1 MFLLRRL
8 RDDIRQQADQ
18 IINLQSR
25 LKETQVTLADSQS
38 KELPMQYDLLKAQ
51 REHESLASRLN
62 YAESEAGAK
71 AGELLAL
78 RREYSAE
85 VLNLKSQI
93 TALTNESKTLDE
105 RLKSAKDAIALMDE
119 KHLQDI
125 AEIRD
130 LKILT
135 GDQQAKLVSELD
147 ATKRQAQ
154 LYMGYFDENAETIK
168 QLEDTLSTT
177 RSSFTAQLAA
187 LKDKLKSN
195 QETYT
200 IELKA
205 EKDKFTVEVTD
216 LKAKLAAVEEQL
228 RAAESTQP
236 QRSTRQVAVI
246 DPADAD
252 NGFTSL
258 SEFEGLGAVEMY
270 AKVVD
275 TEKALAAERRRA
287 GELEYFLQRI
297 QRELESKAPM
307 IEATRRDHRRL
318 LESHERLAKRLDAA
332 LTENNA
338 LKSAKEEGS
347 RAVSEALANAAALE
361 QQNKDL
367 SEQLQHLLFTNFQ
380 KAHGSRILSSPADR
394 NQTAPGAVVKS
405 ADDVISEHLLTYD
418 DIMELQTRNA
428 QLVKVIRRL
437 SADQESAVAKL
448 NAMNQG
454 GAGLGTQS
462 SAALENA
469 LKELNSLKESRQRME
484 DMVATL
490 VQQRDVLRAMLEES
504 DRSSAADHNSLAIMP
519 ASAADSAVTP
529 GKFGTP
535 AGTPGR
541 LVASSPIAR
550 QLETRLSEVCVA
562 KCVR

>member
-1 MFLLRRL
+1 
-8 RDDIRQQADQ
+8 
-18 IINLQSR
+18 
-25 LKETQVTLADSQS
+25 
-38 KELPMQYDLLKAQ
+38 MQYDLLKAQ
-51 REHESLASRLN
+51 RDHESLVSRLN
-62 YAESEAGAK
+62 YAESEAAAK
-71 AGELLAL
+71 AGEVLTL

-93 TALTNESKTLDE
+93 TALTTESKNLDE
-105 RLKSAKDAIALMDE
+105 RLKSAKDTIALMDE

-135 GDQQAKLVSELD
+135 GDQQAKIVSELD

-177 RSSFTAQLAA
+177 KSSFTAQLAA
-187 LKDKLKSN
+187 LKEKLKSS
-195 QETYT
+195 QDTFKV
-200 IELKA
+200 ELKSEQDKYTA
-205 EKDKFTVEVTD
+205 EITD
-216 LKAKLAAVEEQL
+216 LKAKVAAAEEQL
-228 RAAESTQP
+228 RAVESHQP
-236 QRSTRQVAVI
+236 HRGSRPVAVI
-246 DPADAD
+246 DPADTDSGA
-252 NGFTSL
+252 TSL

-275 TEKALAAERRRA
+275 TEKSLASERRRS

-332 LTENNA
+332 LIENNA
-338 LKSAKEEGS
+338 LKSEKEEGS
-347 RAVSEALANAAALE
+347 RAISEAIANAAALE

-380 KAHGSRILSSPADR
+380 KAHGAGIMASPGKI
-394 NQTAPGAVVKS
+394 APGSLVKS

-418 DIMELQTRNA
+418 DIIELQTRNS

-454 GAGLGTQS
+454 GAGMGGQT

-504 DRSSAADHNSLAIMP
+504 DRSSTADFSPLAIMP
-519 ASAADSAVTP
+519 ASASDSAVTP
-529 GKFGTP
+529 AKFGTP

-541 LVASSPIAR
+541 MVASSPIAR
-550 QLETRLSEVCVA
+550 QLEARLSEVRVFVYIDTPPA
-562 KCVR
+562 L